1 MFEDFDEHLNL
12 FIWQG
17 INFLKIYFHN
27 VMTAPTPKKAY
38 RETGS
43 KENVNIQCETY
54 HAKTSLILFLVSDI
68 IVVFMY

>member
-17 INFLKIYFHN
+17 INFFKIYFHN
-27 VMTAPTPKKAY
+27 VMTAPTQKTY
-38 RETGS
+38 LETGS
-43 KENVNIQCETY
+43 KENAKLQCETY

-68 IVVFMY
+68 ILVFMY